1 MILAIDPGLSG
12 AIAAMDESGLRGVRD
27 MPTRPIPNAS
37 GKTRN
42 EVDPKRL
49 RDSLRDLVPADKTA
63 IVVMESMHA
72 FMGGGEERK
81 GSMSSQASLAATK
94 AVICTVC
101 ELSGFDVVFVTP
113 RTWQRIYGI
122 KATPSETTKQQS
134 LRLARQLYGKDVC
147 PLAKHDGRADAV
159 LIARWAMRH
168 NIDLPAVPV
177 RIADPLDF

>member
-12 AIAAMDESGLRGVRD
+12 AIAAMDESGLLGVRD
-27 MPTRPIPNAS
+27 MPTRPIPNTS

-49 RDSLRDLVPADKTA
+49 RNALRDLIPAGETA
-63 IVVMESMHA
+63 TVVMEAMHA

-101 ELSGFDVVFVTP
+101 ELSDLSMTFVTP

-159 LIARWAMRH
+159 LIARWAIRH
-168 NIDLPAVPV
+168 SLDLPAVPV
-177 RIADPLDF
+177 RAVDPLEV